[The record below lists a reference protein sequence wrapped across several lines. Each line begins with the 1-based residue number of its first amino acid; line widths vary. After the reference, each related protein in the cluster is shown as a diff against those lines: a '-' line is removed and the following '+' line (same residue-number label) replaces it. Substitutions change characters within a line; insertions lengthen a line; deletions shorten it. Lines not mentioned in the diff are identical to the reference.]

1 MKRRLPWKRII
12 VAVAQVAVILVV
24 HAVLI
29 HSLAETDIV
38 ATILSAGPH
47 APTGHLLA
55 AGGFVLVRLL
65 AVLLLPGIILS
76 HLVLIALDRW
86 TRAGADPGAAENGAQ
101 PQEEDSRDGNASQ
114 ENL

>member
-1 MKRRLPWKRII
+1 MKLRIPRMKI
-12 VAVAQVAVILVV
+12 LAAVAQVTGILVV

-47 APTGHLLA
+47 APLEHLFA
-55 AGGFVLVRLL
+55 AGGFVLVRIL

-76 HLVLIALDRW
+76 HLVQIALDKW
-86 TRAGADPGAAENGAQ
+86 TRVGANRGATENGTQ
-101 PQEEDSRDGNASQ
+101 FQEEEPEDETASQ
-114 ENL
+114 ETL